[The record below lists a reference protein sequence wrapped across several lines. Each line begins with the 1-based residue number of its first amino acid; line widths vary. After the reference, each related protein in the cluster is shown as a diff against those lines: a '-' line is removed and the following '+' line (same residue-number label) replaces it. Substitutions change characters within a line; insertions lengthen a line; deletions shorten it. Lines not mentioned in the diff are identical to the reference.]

1 MSCPLSFRSWTFPLS
16 TARHII
22 RIIQDVH
29 HGNGTQQT
37 FYQDPSVLYISLHRH
52 DDGNFFPGSGAVDEV
67 SACWTDVFRSIDSPP
82 VSLPLSC
89 VIRSKRLILSEPQLP
104 CLEVK
109 KSDKLGTL
117 FSSRLPCILSSRWEP
132 VVARASTSTWLGLGA
147 WIHPW
152 GILNTWLLS
161 GKSSGV
167 QRKPGRQDCLFSS
180 SHCPRL
186 EVMGWVVSLLFPFG
200 H

>member
-1 MSCPLSFRSWTFPLS
+1 M
-16 TARHII
+16 
-22 RIIQDVH
+22 
-29 HGNGTQQT
+29 
-37 FYQDPSVLYISLHRH
+37 LYISLHRH

-67 SACWTDVFRSIDSPP
+67 STCWTDVFRSIDSLP

-89 VIRSKRLILSEPQLP
+89 VIRSKWLILSEPQLP

-109 KSDKLGTL
+109 KLDELRTL
-117 FSSRLPCILSSRWEP
+117 SSSQPPCILSFRWGL
-132 VVARASTSTWLGLGA
+132 VVARASTSMWLGLGA

-152 GILNTWLLS
+152 GIPNTWLLS

-167 QRKPGRQDCLFSS
+167 QRKPGRQDYLFSR

-186 EVMGWVVSLLFPFG
+186 EVMGWIVSLLFPFG

>member
-1 MSCPLSFRSWTFPLS
+1 VSCPLSFRFWTVPLS
-16 TARHII
+16 TARCIL
-22 RIIQDVH
+22 QDVH

-67 SACWTDVFRSIDSPP
+67 SVCWSSVFRSVDSPP

-89 VIRSKRLILSEPQLP
+89 VISLSKRLILSEPQL
-104 CLEVK
+104 LEVK
-109 KSDKLGTL
+109 KSDELGTL
-117 FSSRLPCILSSRWEP
+117 SSSRLPCILFSRWELA
-132 VVARASTSTWLGLGA
+132 VARASMSTWLGLGA

-152 GILNTWLLS
+152 GILSTWLLS

-167 QRKPGRQDCLFSS
+167 QRKPGRQDYLP
-180 SHCPRL
+180 SHSHRPRL
-186 EVMGWVVSLLFPFG
+186 EVMSWVVSLFPFG